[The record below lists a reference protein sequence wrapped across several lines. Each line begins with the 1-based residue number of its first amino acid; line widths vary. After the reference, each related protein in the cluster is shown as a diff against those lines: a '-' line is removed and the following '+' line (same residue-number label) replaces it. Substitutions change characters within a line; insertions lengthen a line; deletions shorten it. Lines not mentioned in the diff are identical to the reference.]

1 MNVNSNIYGLLF
13 LKEYPPK
20 MAVHKQ
26 KGSICFRNKKI
37 KYKFPGIEDGKKEFL
52 CLVGRNKNNMPRNK

>member
-20 MAVHKQ
+20 MAVHGAYVLERKKDIPGNRGWEKGIPAFGRKEQ
-26 KGSICFRNKKI
+26 K
-37 KYKFPGIEDGKKEFL
+37 
-52 CLVGRNKNNMPRNK
+52 